1 MRGLL
6 LDEPLERSSLLMQ
19 KMDAEGENIRQLM

>member
-6 LDEPLERSSLLMQ
+6 LDEPLERSNLLMQ
-19 KMDAEGENIRQLM
+19 KMDAEGENTQV